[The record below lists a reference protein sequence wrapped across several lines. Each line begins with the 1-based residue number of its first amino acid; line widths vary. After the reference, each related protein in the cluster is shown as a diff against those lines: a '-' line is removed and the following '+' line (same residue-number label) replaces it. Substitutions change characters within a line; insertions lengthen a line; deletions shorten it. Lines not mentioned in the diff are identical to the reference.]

1 MTEKHGG
8 GADFPQDFDLAAPD
22 PQHVVACIAL
32 PEQEVPLLELIRV
45 FMTGNP
51 AP

>member
-32 PEQEVPLLELIRV
+32 PEQEVPLLEL
-45 FMTGNP
+45 T
-51 AP
+51 